1 MIFFLLFFM
10 RSSLHFLR
18 FPFYVSLMWVCDAI
32 IKKDFFNDVNNQFP
46 DLMVR
51 RENKLK
57 DFKITKVLK
66 DRRG

>member
-1 MIFFLLFFM
+1 
-10 RSSLHFLR
+10 
-18 FPFYVSLMWVCDAI
+18 MWVCDAI